1 MTNIGLI
8 IQVYK
13 LLQNPNRT
21 LLIFTRRVKM
31 PYVNIRV
38 AGKLSRKQKDK
49 IVKGVTKV
57 IAKEAKKPESSILI
71 FIDEEKRENIGSG
84 GKLLDNK

>member
-1 MTNIGLI
+1 
-8 IQVYK
+8 
-13 LLQNPNRT
+13 
-21 LLIFTRRVKM
+21 M

-57 IAKEAKKPESSILI
+57 IAKEAKNRKALSLYLLTRKNARTSVVAVSFLI
-71 FIDEEKRENIGSG
+71 INR
-84 GKLLDNK
+84 